1 MPNYQLACNQ
11 YRFLRY
17 YYVLS
22 LQYVVSIAR
31 LQDISIWAVRAL
43 RFKCRVATG
52 GFCKGQPRFQ
62 SILSF
67 KRETEDLRDLF
78 GGFPMKKLFPFWET
92 VVTRF
97 SLTRGHLGNSA
108 SKTEGLLTWGRNPL
122 RPVYLSTEFLTRWFQ
137 EMLTSPPLNAFQVN
151 HWCA

>member
-78 GGFPMKKLFPFWET
+78 GGFPMKKLFPF
-92 VVTRF
+92 
-97 SLTRGHLGNSA
+97 
-108 SKTEGLLTWGRNPL
+108 
-122 RPVYLSTEFLTRWFQ
+122 
-137 EMLTSPPLNAFQVN
+137 
-151 HWCA
+151 